1 MQNSTVTTPFGRRP
15 MTLALLAKHKHVDQP
30 VPETKRN
37 KWKLFRTICEA
48 RRALNISDRSL
59 TVLDAL
65 LSFYPSEELCSSNSL
80 IVFPSN
86 TQLSIRARGMTAAT
100 LRRHLAALIEA
111 GLILRR
117 DSPNGKRFARRSRAG
132 EINQAF
138 GFSLAPLVTRAK
150 EFEDTAGRLMAE
162 REFVRAL
169 REQISLYRREITK
182 LIQAALDEEVEGE
195 WNSLHNLFRSLLS
208 SLPRRPS
215 IDDLEALLDRLTK
228 LRSRIIKL
236 LEDQY
241 KSKNMSAKESQN
253 ERHIQDSKTQS
264 FYEFENDAITH
275 EPAATNTTISVE
287 TSSYEQQTAKI
298 EEHPL
303 ERARPNVALDIV
315 LRACEEI
322 HSYGPGGS
330 IKTWR
335 DLLTATAVLR
345 SMLQISPSAFREACL
360 VMGPENAGIAIA
372 CIFERGGQINSA
384 GAYLRDLCRR
394 ATQRQFTVKPM
405 VAALLRSKQ
414 AGLSRNSHVSIPAR

>member
-1 MQNSTVTTPFGRRP
+1 MTTPFGRRP
-15 MTLALLAKHKHVDQP
+15 MTLALLAKHKNVDQP

-65 LSFYPSEELCSSNSL
+65 LSFYPSEELCSSESL

-86 TQLSIRARGMTAAT
+86 TQLSLRARGMTAAT
-100 LRRHLAALIEA
+100 LRRHLAALVEA

-138 GFSLAPLVTRAK
+138 GFSLAPLVSRAK
-150 EFEDTAGRLMAE
+150 ELEDTAGRLMAE
-162 REFVRAL
+162 HELVRAL

-195 WNSLHNLFRSLLS
+195 WNSLHTLFRSLLS

-215 IDDLEALLDRLTK
+215 IDDLQALLDRLTR
-228 LRSRIIKL
+228 LRSTIIKL
-236 LEDQY
+236 LGDQC
-241 KSKNMSAKESQN
+241 KSKNMSANESQN

-264 FYEFENDAITH
+264 FYESENEGITD
-275 EPAATNTTISVE
+275 EPPATNTIWDVE
-287 TSSYEQQTAKI
+287 TPKYEQQTANI
-298 EEHPL
+298 EDNPL
-303 ERARPNVALDIV
+303 ERARPNVALDTV

-322 HSYGPGGS
+322 HLYGPGGS

-335 DLLTATAVLR
+335 DLLVATSVLR
-345 SMLQISPSAFREACL
+345 SMLQISPSTFREACL

-372 CIFERGGQINSA
+372 CIFEKGGQINSA

-394 ATQRQFTVKPM
+394 ATQRQFSVKPM
-405 VAALLRSKQ
+405 VAALLRSK
-414 AGLSRNSHVSIPAR
+414 ANLSRNYCANVAVC

>member
-1 MQNSTVTTPFGRRP
+1 MQNSAVTTPFGRRP
-15 MTLALLAKHKHVDQP
+15 MTLALLAKHKQVDQP

-48 RRALNISDRSL
+48 RRALDISDRSL

-65 LSFYPSEELCSSNSL
+65 LSFYPSEELCSSNNL

-86 TQLSIRARGMTAAT
+86 AQLSIRARGMTAAT
-100 LRRHLAALIEA
+100 LRRHLAALVEA

-138 GFSLAPLVTRAK
+138 GFSLAPLVSRAK
-150 EFEDTAGRLMAE
+150 ELEDTAGRVMAD
-162 REFVRAL
+162 RELVHTR
-169 REQISLYRREITK
+169 REQISVYRREITK

-208 SLPRRPS
+208 SFPRHPS
-215 IDDLEALLDRLTK
+215 IDDLEALLNHLTK
-228 LRSRIIKL
+228 LRSKIIKL
-236 LEDQY
+236 LEDHY
-241 KSKNMSAKESQN
+241 KSQNMSANESQN

-264 FYEFENDAITH
+264 LYESENETITH
-275 EPAATNTTISVE
+275 KPSATNAVVNVK
-287 TSSYEQQTAKI
+287 TSNHGQQTAKI
-298 EEHPL
+298 ENHPL
-303 ERARPNVALDIV
+303 ERAKPNVPLDTV

-322 HSYGPGGS
+322 HPYGPGGS
-330 IKTWR
+330 VKTWR

-394 ATQRQFTVKPM
+394 AAQQQFSVKPM
-405 VAALLRSKQ
+405 VAALLRSKASPSRSFCANVA
-414 AGLSRNSHVSIPAR
+414 AG

>member
-1 MQNSTVTTPFGRRP
+1 MQDSTVTTPFGRRP
-15 MTLALLAKHKHVDQP
+15 MTLALLAKHKNVDQP

-65 LSFYPSEELCSSNSL
+65 LSFYPSEELCSSESL

-86 TQLSIRARGMTAAT
+86 TQLSLRARGMTAAT
-100 LRRHLAALIEA
+100 LRRHLAALVEA

-138 GFSLAPLVTRAK
+138 GFSLAPLVSRAK
-150 EFEDTAGRLMAE
+150 ELEDTAGRLMAE
-162 REFVRAL
+162 HELVRAL

-195 WNSLHNLFRSLLS
+195 WNSLHTLFRSLLS

-215 IDDLEALLDRLTK
+215 IDDLQALLDRLTR
-228 LRSRIIKL
+228 LRSTIIKL
-236 LEDQY
+236 LEDQC
-241 KSKNMSAKESQN
+241 KSKNMSANESQN

-264 FYEFENDAITH
+264 FYESENEGITD
-275 EPAATNTTISVE
+275 EPPATNTIWDVE
-287 TSSYEQQTAKI
+287 TPKYEQQTANI
-298 EEHPL
+298 EDNPL
-303 ERARPNVALDIV
+303 ERARPNVALDTV

-322 HSYGPGGS
+322 HLYGPGGS

-335 DLLTATAVLR
+335 DLLVATSVLR
-345 SMLQISPSAFREACL
+345 SMLQISPSTFREACL

-372 CIFERGGQINSA
+372 CIFEKGGQINSA

-394 ATQRQFTVKPM
+394 ATQRQFSVKPM
-405 VAALLRSKQ
+405 VAALLRSK
-414 AGLSRNSHVSIPAR
+414 ANLSRNYCANVAVC

>member
-15 MTLALLAKHKHVDQP
+15 MTLALLVKHKQVDQP

-48 RRALNISDRSL
+48 RRALDISDRSL

-65 LSFYPSEELCSSNSL
+65 LSFYPSEELCSSNNL

-86 TQLSIRARGMTAAT
+86 AQLSIRARGMTAAT
-100 LRRHLAALIEA
+100 LRRHLAALVEA

-138 GFSLAPLVTRAK
+138 GFSLAPLVSRAK
-150 EFEDTAGRLMAE
+150 ELEDTAGRVMAD
-162 REFVRAL
+162 RELVQAR
-169 REQISLYRREITK
+169 REQISVYRREITK

-208 SLPRRPS
+208 SFPRRPS
-215 IDDLEALLDRLTK
+215 IDDMEALLNHLTK
-228 LRSRIIKL
+228 LRSKIIKL
-236 LEDQY
+236 LEDHY
-241 KSKNMSAKESQN
+241 KSQNMSANESQN

-264 FYEFENDAITH
+264 FYESENETITH
-275 EPAATNTTISVE
+275 KPSATNVVVNVK
-287 TSSYEQQTAKI
+287 TSSHEQQTAKI
-298 EEHPL
+298 ENHPL
-303 ERARPNVALDIV
+303 ERAKPNVPLDTV

-322 HSYGPGGS
+322 HPYGPGGS
-330 IKTWR
+330 VKTWR

-394 ATQRQFTVKPM
+394 AAQQQFSVKPM
-405 VAALLRSKQ
+405 VAALLRSKASPSRSFCANVA
-414 AGLSRNSHVSIPAR
+414 AG

>member
-1 MQNSTVTTPFGRRP
+1 MTTPFGRRP
-15 MTLALLAKHKHVDQP
+15 MTLALLAKHKNVDQP

-65 LSFYPSEELCSSNSL
+65 LSFYPSEELCSSESL

-86 TQLSIRARGMTAAT
+86 TQLSLRARGMTAAT
-100 LRRHLAALIEA
+100 LRRHLAALVEA

-138 GFSLAPLVTRAK
+138 GFSLAPLVSRAK
-150 EFEDTAGRLMAE
+150 ELEDTAGRLMAE
-162 REFVRAL
+162 HELVRAL

-195 WNSLHNLFRSLLS
+195 WNSLHTLFRSLLS

-215 IDDLEALLDRLTK
+215 IDDLQALLDRLTR
-228 LRSRIIKL
+228 LRSTIIKL
-236 LEDQY
+236 LEDQC
-241 KSKNMSAKESQN
+241 KSKNMSANESQN

-264 FYEFENDAITH
+264 FYESENEGITD
-275 EPAATNTTISVE
+275 EPPATNTIWDVE
-287 TSSYEQQTAKI
+287 TPKYEQQTANI
-298 EEHPL
+298 EDNPL
-303 ERARPNVALDIV
+303 ERARPNVALDTV

-322 HSYGPGGS
+322 HLYGPGGS

-335 DLLTATAVLR
+335 DLLVATSVLR
-345 SMLQISPSAFREACL
+345 SMLQISPSTFREACL

-372 CIFERGGQINSA
+372 CIFEKGGQINSA

-394 ATQRQFTVKPM
+394 ATQRQFSVKPM
-405 VAALLRSKQ
+405 VAALLRSK
-414 AGLSRNSHVSIPAR
+414 ANLSRNYCANVAVC

>member
-1 MQNSTVTTPFGRRP
+1 MQDSTVTTPFGRRP
-15 MTLALLAKHKHVDQP
+15 MTLALLAKHKNVDQP

-65 LSFYPSEELCSSNSL
+65 LSFYPSEELCSSESL

-86 TQLSIRARGMTAAT
+86 TQLSLRARGMTAAT
-100 LRRHLAALIEA
+100 LRRHLAALVEA

-138 GFSLAPLVTRAK
+138 GFSLAPLVSRAK
-150 EFEDTAGRLMAE
+150 ELEDTAGRLMAE
-162 REFVRAL
+162 HELVRAL

-195 WNSLHNLFRSLLS
+195 WNSLHTLFRSLLS

-215 IDDLEALLDRLTK
+215 IDDLQALLDRLTR
-228 LRSRIIKL
+228 LRSTIIKL
-236 LEDQY
+236 LGDQC
-241 KSKNMSAKESQN
+241 KSKNMSANESQN

-264 FYEFENDAITH
+264 FYESENEGITD
-275 EPAATNTTISVE
+275 EPPATNTIWDVE
-287 TSSYEQQTAKI
+287 TPKYEQQTANI
-298 EEHPL
+298 EDNPL
-303 ERARPNVALDIV
+303 ERARPNVALDTV

-322 HSYGPGGS
+322 HLYGPGGS

-335 DLLTATAVLR
+335 DLLVATSVLR
-345 SMLQISPSAFREACL
+345 SMLQISPSTFREACL

-372 CIFERGGQINSA
+372 CIFEKGGQINSA

-394 ATQRQFTVKPM
+394 ATQRQFSVKPM
-405 VAALLRSKQ
+405 VAALLRSK
-414 AGLSRNSHVSIPAR
+414 ANLSRNYCANVAVC